1 MDGNITIYIAGG
13 GGGNEGTR
21 NTRIIKYDVE
31 KGITIMK
38 SEVNIMEPPQQ
49 PQLQSSQK
57 EEEKKKIIY
66 IYIE

>member
-13 GGGNEGTR
+13 GGTEGTR
-21 NTRIIKYDVE
+21 NTRIRKDDVE

-49 PQLQSSQK
+49 PQLQSTQK